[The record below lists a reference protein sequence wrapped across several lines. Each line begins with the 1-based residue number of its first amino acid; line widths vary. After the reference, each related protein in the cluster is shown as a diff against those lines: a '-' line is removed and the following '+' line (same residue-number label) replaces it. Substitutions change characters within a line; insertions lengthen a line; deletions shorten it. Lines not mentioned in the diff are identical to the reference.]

1 MWLVV
6 NNCRLLLLYCWLN
19 EADETITPIHSKL
32 VLKPLAVYEVIAPQ
46 VVRWNIPIITKT
58 IVSMF
63 HQSTFNPY
71 KPLYTKGY
79 RDLELGIFD
88 GIINLFHTTK
98 NTVRGYVV

>member
-1 MWLVV
+1 
-6 NNCRLLLLYCWLN
+6 
-19 EADETITPIHSKL
+19 
-32 VLKPLAVYEVIAPQ
+32 
-46 VVRWNIPIITKT
+46 
-58 IVSMF
+58 MF